1 MDTAVLDDEEHVKKV
16 MALELVVLPDR
27 GTQSSLHNQSPI
39 VHGRSGTKNLISTV
53 IVPCNVS
60 CNNIFI
66 FNIRSTN
73 IPTVASGNVRA
84 KPSWSFPL
92 PSPPFARA
100 IPLHM
105 TKSFAAVALNV

>member
-1 MDTAVLDDEEHVKKV
+1 MDTTVLDDEEHVEKV
-16 MALELVVLPDR
+16 MALELVVLPNH

-39 VHGRSGTKNLISTV
+39 VLGRSGSKNLISTV

-60 CNNIFI
+60 SSNIFI

-73 IPTVASGNVRA
+73 IPTIASGNIR
-84 KPSWSFPL
+84 
-92 PSPPFARA
+92 PFAWA